1 MVLFLPWKEFCIK
14 YYSYSPAIKSGAE
27 FKISSISVSPLT
39 KTFMC
44 EVDGESELEQII
56 KVVFLKQQRSIIKAT
71 HFHFYNCFLSFL
83 FFFFLLFTLLSTP
96 CSYQVEWRSLFRT
109 DIVIPHTRSTWC
121 LKYFSI
127 LLVTADLWAANPLC
141 ESPVPQPLRGFYWIR
156 IWWLWR
162 RFRHS
167 DIIVMFRSTSAW
179 ERNSIFVGSSTLI
192 PSWLFYHWGKKKEK
206 LRL

>member
-83 FFFFLLFTLLSTP
+83 FFFFFVHFIKYTVFVPGWMTFSFQNWHRYSSHTFDVMLEIFQHPFGHGRFVGCKSIVWISCSTASPRFLLD
-96 CSYQVEWRSLFRT
+96 Q
-109 DIVIPHTRSTWC
+109 D
-121 LKYFSI
+121 
-127 LLVTADLWAANPLC
+127 LVT
-141 ESPVPQPLRGFYWIR
+141 V
-156 IWWLWR
+156 
-162 RFRHS
+162 
-167 DIIVMFRSTSAW
+167 
-179 ERNSIFVGSSTLI
+179 
-192 PSWLFYHWGKKKEK
+192 EK
-206 LRL
+206 V